1 MKLAMVVVILLGACA
16 SAKEDSAPAKPAH
29 EVVSGAGRIRGG
41 GVRMDVS
48 IGHAFAQ
55 KPMKASGAVL
65 KQGTV
70 TP

>member
-1 MKLAMVVVILLGACA
+1 MRLALVVVLLGACA
-16 SAKEDSAPAKPAH
+16 SAKEDSSAARPAH

-48 IGHAFAQ
+48 IGHAFSQ
-55 KPMKASGAVL
+55 KTVKAGGTTL